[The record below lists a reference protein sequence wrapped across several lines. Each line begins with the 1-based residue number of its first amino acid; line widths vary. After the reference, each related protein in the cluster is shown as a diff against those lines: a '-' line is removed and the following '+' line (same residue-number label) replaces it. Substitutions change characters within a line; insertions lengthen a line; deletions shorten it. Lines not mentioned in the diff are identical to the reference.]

1 MFSPPVI
8 PPPIIT
14 RKAYACKPEAST
26 RSENLCCR
34 AHEALKRHRWEDVA
48 PCDAMK
54 LCGTSRYQLLRAGA
68 HTRSESRDGTDG
80 LESRKLSCM
89 EARPLQRDADGGDL
103 AKPRW
108 NQSQLASRGSSGR
121 RSCHDTQANKAPT
134 TDCGRVSPSLFLRP
148 IKGFSQRG
156 RNTRMRSPSC
166 GVAIPVRAR
175 GGPKAPLS

>member
-1 MFSPPVI
+1 
-8 PPPIIT
+8 
-14 RKAYACKPEAST
+14 
-26 RSENLCCR
+26 
-34 AHEALKRHRWEDVA
+34 
-48 PCDAMK
+48 MK

-108 NQSQLASRGSSGR
+108 NQSKLASRGSNGR

-134 TDCGRVSPSLFLRP
+134 TNCGRVFPNLFLRP
-148 IKGFSQRG
+148 IRG
-156 RNTRMRSPSC
+156 LASVGETQECDRHVAAPPSGGDCGAHPQSLCLEPIARSGLREKTYAYTRQAEEERTQSKPQVKPPTGNADSE
-166 GVAIPVRAR
+166 
-175 GGPKAPLS
+175 AP